1 MTGPIPEDPHDGD
14 DTNDL
19 AGEYVLGTLS
29 ASERLRVEQALERDA
44 ALRDA
49 VLAWE
54 ARLLGL
60 TTLVAPVAPP
70 PELWRRI
77 EGALAPAA
85 AAAAAAPRAAA
96 PIASW
101 WNNLNLWRGL
111 AAGGLVAAA
120 IMAAV
125 IAPRLGMPPAQ
136 KFMVVLAAPQNMRP
150 GWIVQAT
157 DSRHLR
163 LVPLGLSELP
173 QGKSL
178 QFWTKA
184 DGWTGPV
191 SLGLVTPG
199 QPLEVSLESLPPLQ
213 PNQLFEITLEPPT
226 GSPIGKPT
234 GPILFIGRAVAI

>member
-1 MTGPIPEDPHDGD
+1 MTAPIPQDPDE
-14 DTNDL
+14 L

-29 ASERLRVEQALERDA
+29 PGERLRVEAALELHA

-49 VLAWE
+49 VLEWE
-54 ARLLGL
+54 ERLLGL
-60 TTLVAPVAPP
+60 TALVAPVEPP

-77 EGALAPAA
+77 EGALAPAVA
-85 AAAAAAPRAAA
+85 TAQAAPR

-101 WNNLNLWRGL
+101 WNSLNLWRGL

-125 IAPRLGMPPAQ
+125 ISPRLGTPPAQ
-136 KFMVVLAAPQNMRP
+136 KFMVVLAAPHNMRP
-150 GWIVQAT
+150 GWIIQAT
-157 DSRHLR
+157 DARHLR
-163 LVPLGLSELP
+163 LLPLGAAELP
-173 QGKSL
+173 PGKSL

-199 QPLEVSLESLPPLQ
+199 QPLDVSLESLPPLQ
-213 PNQLFEITLEPPT
+213 PNQLFEITLEPPA